1 MQLLRLKTSPFY
13 TCRPMYGEASVESDS
28 CLVNMEA
35 G

>member
-1 MQLLRLKTSPFY
+1 MRLLEMSPFY
-13 TCRPMYGEASVESDS
+13 TCRPIYEEASVESDS